1 METKTIKLV
10 GHNFWDGHNFQAGFF
25 LQINGADTERLIAE
39 GKEKGYW
46 RRIYYFYSSSSNL
59 WIWKTE
65 PALRK
70 YLMSY
75 PSLMNNTRREPDGN
89 GEYLMWVEK
98 VVQGSTGM
106 FTKDEPVFAQGTVQ
120 DIVT

>member
-1 METKTIKLV
+1 METKTIKLCN
-10 GHNFWDGHNFQAGFF
+10 HNLQAVFYI
-25 LQINGADTERLIAE
+25 QINGEVAERLIAE
-39 GKEKGYW
+39 GKDTGFW
-46 RRIYYFYSSSSNL
+46 RRLYYFYIASDNS

-106 FTKDEPVFAQGTVQ
+106 FTKDEPVFVQGTVEE
-120 DIVT
+120 IVT